1 MVSIGA
7 VRGDAWYPLAQR
19 LRHSETVVAVFLGLD
34 LAEQRFMNLWFHKRV
49 YYVCKIESA
58 CVRDVNPKPGR
69 TGKEAASW
77 SPGALVVRRFHKVL
91 YHFSA
96 CSSGQARSRWHS
108 AL

>member
-34 LAEQRFMNLWFHKRV
+34 LAEHRFMNLWFHKRV

-69 TGKEAASW
+69 TGKEAAS
-77 SPGALVVRRFHKVL
+77 
-91 YHFSA
+91 
-96 CSSGQARSRWHS
+96 
-108 AL
+108 